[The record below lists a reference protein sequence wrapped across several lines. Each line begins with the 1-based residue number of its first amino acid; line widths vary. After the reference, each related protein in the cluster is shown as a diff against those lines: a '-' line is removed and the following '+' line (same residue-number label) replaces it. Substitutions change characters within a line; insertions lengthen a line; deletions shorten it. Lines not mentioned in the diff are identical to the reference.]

1 MSATQHRNYNKSGDI
16 IDDNDTDDDGRDG
29 DDGRK
34 KTYGGCKWRIPA
46 LAT

>member
-1 MSATQHRNYNKSGDI
+1 MEKRHRAPQGAPLEQLHENGG
-16 IDDNDTDDDGRDG
+16 DDDGRDG